1 MTALRKLAPSRMTV
15 EEFLD
20 WTGDGARQK
29 FELVDGEPRA
39 MAPASV
45 PHGII
50 QANLAR
56 LLGTHLS
63 GTRCYVVVD
72 PGVIPR
78 VRSEANMRVPDLAV
92 SCEALEGGLRAL
104 TEPTLVIEILSP
116 SNESETREN
125 VWAYTTIPTVREI
138 LLVRSTHIAAELIRR
153 GADGSWPPSPLL
165 IESDAG
171 LSLESL
177 DFACPLAAIYEDT
190 HLARASGRDSST
202 ARQHSA

>member
-1 MTALRKLAPSRMTV
+1 MAALPKLAPSRMTI

-20 WTGDGARQK
+20 WSGDGSGQK

-50 QANLAR
+50 QANIAGILR
-56 LLGTHLS
+56 THLIGS
-63 GTRCYVVVD
+63 RCYVVVE

-78 VRSEANMRVPDLAV
+78 VRSDANMRVPDLAV
-92 SCEALEGGLRAL
+92 SCEVSNVGQRAL
-104 TEPTLVIEILSP
+104 SEPTLVIEILSP

-138 LLVRSTHIAAELIRR
+138 LLIRSTRIAAELIRR
-153 GADGSWPPSPLL
+153 GADGDWPSNPEP
-165 IESDAG
+165 IEADAA
-171 LSLESL
+171 LFLESL
-177 DFACPLAAIYEDT
+177 DFSCPLAAIYENT
-190 HLARASGRDSST
+190 HLSRTVGRG
-202 ARQHSA
+202 

>member
-1 MTALRKLAPSRMTV
+1 MTI

-20 WTGDGARQK
+20 WPGDSSGKK

-50 QANLAR
+50 QANIAGILR
-56 LLGTHLS
+56 SHLIGS
-63 GTRCYVVVD
+63 RCYVVVE

-78 VRSEANMRVPDLAV
+78 VRSDTNMRVPDLAV
-92 SCEALEGGLRAL
+92 SCELPGGGQRAL
-104 TEPTLVIEILSP
+104 TEPTLVVEILSP

-138 LLVRSTHIAAELIRR
+138 LLIRSTRIAAELIRR
-153 GADGSWPPSPLL
+153 SADGIWPGNPQM
-165 IESDAG
+165 IEADAA
-171 LSLESL
+171 LFLESL
-177 DFACPLAAIYEDT
+177 DFSCPLAAIYENT
-190 HLARASGRDSST
+190 HLAPAGGN
-202 ARQHSA
+202 

>member
-1 MTALRKLAPSRMTV
+1 MAALPKFAPSRMTV

-20 WTGDGARQK
+20 WPGDGGGRK

-45 PHGII
+45 SHGII
-50 QANLAR
+50 QATLAR

-63 GTRCYVVVD
+63 GIVVE
-72 PGVIPR
+72 PGVVPR

-92 SCEALEGGLRAL
+92 SCEIDDRGLRAL
-104 TEPTLVIEILSP
+104 TEPTLVVEILSP

-138 LLVRSTHIAAELIRR
+138 LLIRSTRVAAELIRR
-153 GADGSWPPSPLL
+153 GADGIRPANPQP
-165 IESDAG
+165 IDADAA
-171 LSLESL
+171 LVLESL
-177 DFACPLAAIYEDT
+177 NFSCPLAAIYENT
-190 HLARASGRDSST
+190 HLARAGGGG
-202 ARQHSA
+202 

>member
-1 MTALRKLAPSRMTV
+1 MTALPKLAPSRMTI

-20 WTGDGARQK
+20 WSGDGSGKK

-50 QANLAR
+50 QANTGG

-63 GTRCYVVVD
+63 GTRCYVVVE
-72 PGVIPR
+72 PGIIPR
-78 VRSEANMRVPDLAV
+78 VRSDANIRVPDLAV
-92 SCEALEGGLRAL
+92 SCEIANRGQRAL

-138 LLVRSTHIAAELIRR
+138 LLIRSTRIAAELIRR
-153 GADGSWPPSPLL
+153 GADGIWPSNP
-165 IESDAG
+165 
-171 LSLESL
+171 
-177 DFACPLAAIYEDT
+177 
-190 HLARASGRDSST
+190 
-202 ARQHSA
+202 

>member
-1 MTALRKLAPSRMTV
+1 MTALPKLALSRMTI

-20 WTGDGARQK
+20 WPGDGTRQK

-63 GTRCYVVVD
+63 GTRCYVVVE

-92 SCEALEGGLRAL
+92 SCEALERGLRAL

-153 GADGSWPPSPLL
+153 GADGSWPANPQP
-165 IESDAG
+165 IYADAA
-171 LSLESL
+171 LFLESL
-177 DFACPLAAIYEDT
+177 DLSCLLVAIYENT
-190 HLARASGRDSST
+190 HLARAAGGG
-202 ARQHSA
+202 